1 MYISQLNFE
10 ELTREQITNFIFK
23 DMEDDYH
30 TGDCILVVGS
40 KTAVQYRLPTA
51 IELYKQGRAKKI
63 LFSGGMKFEGSE
75 WPESALLKKEA
86 LDLGIPEDDILTEGE
101 SLNTLENV
109 LASLL
114 VLQREFQLHRIN
126 RLLVVTNSFHMK
138 RLIMTLK
145 TYMPSWIKF
154 TLCPTHDG
162 VTREDNWYLSEKGR
176 IRVGT
181 EAEKIIK
188 YVKQGSIKDEKLKFT
203 L

>member
-10 ELTREQITNFIFK
+10 ELTRKQITNLIFT
-23 DMEDDYH
+23 DIEDDCN
-30 TGDCILVVGS
+30 TGECILVVGS
-40 KTAVQYRLPTA
+40 KTAVHWRLPAA

-63 LFSGGMKFEGSE
+63 LFSGGMQFEGSE
-75 WPESALLKKEA
+75 LTEAALLKEEA
-86 LDLGIPEDDILTEGE
+86 LALGVLEEDIITEE
-101 SLNTLENV
+101 ISLNTLENV

-114 VLQREFQLHRIN
+114 VLQREFQLHNIN
-126 RLLVVTNSFHMK
+126 RILVVTNSFHMK
-138 RLIMTLK
+138 RLDMTLK
-145 TYMPSWIKF
+145 TYMPSWFKF

-162 VTREDNWYLSEKGR
+162 VTRKNNWHLSEKGR
-176 IRVGT
+176 IRVET